1 MNGKLTIILGPMFAG
16 KSTYIINEVKHYNSS
31 DILVIKHLSDDRY
44 QQNCIVSH
52 DNISCPCIPYKTLSD
67 MINNENVK
75 LRDVKTI
82 FIDEAQFF
90 SDLYDKVLYLILVRK
105 INVVLVGLDGDFE
118 RKAFGN
124 GDLLKLIPLAS
135 YVHKFIS
142 KCYICG
148 QDAPFTK
155 RLIASKEQIVV
166 GGANIYQPACEEHFS
181 NI

>member
-1 MNGKLTIILGPMFAG
+1 M
-16 KSTYIINEVKHYNSS
+16 
-31 DILVIKHLSDDRY
+31 IKE
-44 QQNCIVSH
+44 
-52 DNISCPCIPYKTLSD
+52 
-67 MINNENVK
+67 ENVK
-75 LRDVKTI
+75 LNNIKTI

-90 SDLYDKVLYLILVRK
+90 ADLYDKVLDLIIVRK

-124 GDLLKLIPLAS
+124 GDLLKLIPFAS
-135 YVHKFIS
+135 CVHKFIS

-155 RLIASKEQIVV
+155 RLIASKEQIIV